1 MSNNRK
7 QDSSNSVTPS
17 GVLGRPPTQY
27 TVEDVV
33 KLVRISFLAAT
44 AKIDMVEDKITQKT
58 IFLSL
63 R

>member
-1 MSNNRK
+1 MIRNK
-7 QDSSNSVTPS
+7 KEHSSASVTQS
-17 GVLGRPPTQY
+17 VCAGRRPKEY

-44 AKIDMVEDKITQKT
+44 AKIDMVEDKITQKK